1 MVTALPILRPMDTAR
16 DMDGRFPPLGM
27 EGWEAWEAILLALGP
42 QLMALLRT
50 GNEDV
55 FFNGCCCNASSN

>member
-1 MVTALPILRPMDTAR
+1 MDTAR
-16 DMDGRFPPLGM
+16 DMEERFLPLYT

-50 GNEDV
+50 GNKDV
-55 FFNGCCCNASSN
+55 FYNGC

>member
-1 MVTALPILRPMDTAR
+1 MDTAK
-16 DMDGRFPPLGM
+16 DMEERFLPLGM
-27 EGWEAWEAILLALGP
+27 EGWEAWEAILRALGP

-55 FFNGCCCNASSN
+55 FYNGC

>member
-1 MVTALPILRPMDTAR
+1 MDTAK
-16 DMDGRFPPLGM
+16 DMEERFLLLGT
-27 EGWEAWEAILLALGP
+27 EAWEDWEAILRALGP

-55 FFNGCCCNASSN
+55 FYIVIIHCREERCIGKYAP

>member
-1 MVTALPILRPMDTAR
+1 MDTAR
-16 DMDGRFPPLGM
+16 DMEERFPPLGT
-27 EGWEAWEAILLALGP
+27 EVWEVWEAILLALGP

-55 FFNGCCCNASSN
+55 FYDGC